1 LVRLTYGIIIAADFP
16 QEATMTLSASEWAAQ
31 QWAQA
36 DLGDRRRTQRA
47 VEMGAKIAAHPDA
60 SLPNQ
65 MESRAALR
73 GAYRILNHPEV
84 TLEAL
89 LAPHCQATLTA
100 AGQVPLVLMAE
111 DTTELDYTAHPHTTG
126 LGPIGDGRGR
136 GLLLHSTLAIVPDS
150 RSVLGLACGQVI
162 LREPTPKSR
171 PHWTRSAEGRVWQ
184 VSARAIGPPPAGSVW
199 VHVSDRGSD
208 IFEYMA
214 ECRQQNKPFV
224 VRAFHN
230 RVLMWAADAP
240 EATPAE
246 AHALLDYARS
256 LAAQPNS
263 TYTVHMP
270 ATKDHP
276 ARDAQVGLA
285 WAPVTFSPPTQA
297 PPEVRQLAPLNVWLV
312 RAWEPNPPDG
322 VEPVEWILLTSLPV
336 CTLTDAQRT
345 TSWYECRWLCEDFHQ
360 CLKTGCRVEDSQL
373 DDGADLQRLLGFAVP
388 IAVRLLQLRQAARNI
403 PDVPATAI
411 VEPLMVQVL
420 ARRQKADAETMTA
433 AEFWRRLARLGGHQ
447 GRRRDGS
454 PGWRTVWRGWRLLS
468 DLTEGARLFVA
479 PDTG

>member
-1 LVRLTYGIIIAADFP
+1 
-16 QEATMTLSASEWAAQ
+16 MTLAASEWAAQ

-36 DLGDRRRTQRA
+36 DLGDQRRTQRA
-47 VEMGAKIAAHPDA
+47 VEIGAKMAAHPDA

-65 MESRAALR
+65 MESRAAVR

-84 TLEAL
+84 TLETL

-100 AGQVPLVLMAE
+100 AGHVPLVLMVE

-136 GLLLHSTLAIVPDS
+136 GLLLHSTLAIVPES
-150 RSVLGLACGQVI
+150 RSVLGLAHAQVV

-171 PHWTRSAEGRVWQ
+171 PHWTRSAEGRMWE
-184 VSARAIGPPPAGSVW
+184 VSARAVGQPPAGSVW

-214 ECRQQNKPFV
+214 ECRQQNKQFV

-230 RVLMWAADAP
+230 RILTWEVNTP
-240 EATPAE
+240 QATQAE
-246 AHALLDYARS
+246 AHAVLDYARS
-256 LAAQPNS
+256 LTAQPGS
-263 TYTVHMP
+263 TYTVHVP
-270 ATKDHP
+270 ASKDHP
-276 ARDAQVGLA
+276 ARDAQVVLA
-285 WAPVTFSPPTQA
+285 WAAVTFAPPTQA

-312 RAWEPNPPDG
+312 RAWEPHPPEG

-336 CTLTDAQRT
+336 CTLADAQRT
-345 TSWYECRWLCEDFHQ
+345 THYYECRWLCEDFHQ
-360 CLKTGCRVEDSQL
+360 CLKTGCRIEDSQL
-373 DDGADLQRLLGFAVP
+373 DDGADLQRLLGFAAP

-403 PDVPATAI
+403 PDVPATAL

-420 ARRQKADAETMTA
+420 ARRQKTDADTMTA
-433 AEFWRRLARLGGHQ
+433 AEFWRRLAQLGGHQ
-447 GRRRDGS
+447 GRRRDGP
-454 PGWRTVWRGWRLLS
+454 PGWRTIWRGWRLLS

>member
-1 LVRLTYGIIIAADFP
+1 
-16 QEATMTLSASEWAAQ
+16 MTLSASEWAAQ

-36 DLGDRRRTQRA
+36 NLGDQRRTQRA
-47 VEMGAKIAAHPDA
+47 VEIGAKMTAHPDA

-84 TLEAL
+84 TRVAL
-89 LAPHCQATLTA
+89 LAPHCRATLTA
-100 AGQVPLVLMAE
+100 AGQVPLVLMVE
-111 DTTELDYTAHPHTTG
+111 DTTELDYTAHLHTTG

-150 RSVLGLACGQVI
+150 RSVLGLAHAQVV
-162 LREPTPKSR
+162 LREPTPQSR
-171 PHWTRSAEGRVWQ
+171 PHWTRSAEGRVWE
-184 VSARAIGPPPAGSVW
+184 VSARAVGQPPDGSVW

-214 ECRQQNKPFV
+214 ECRQQNKQFV

-230 RVLMWAADAP
+230 RILTWEADAP
-240 EATPAE
+240 QATLAE
-246 AHALLDYARS
+246 AHAVLDYARS
-256 LAAQPNS
+256 LAAQPDS
-263 TYTVHMP
+263 IYTVHVP

-276 ARDAQVGLA
+276 ARDAQVVLA

-297 PPEVRQLAPLNVWLV
+297 PPEVRQLAPLNAGLV

-345 TSWYECRWLCEDFHQ
+345 TPWYECRWLCEDFHQ

-373 DDGADLQRLLGFAVP
+373 DDGADLQRLLGFAAP

-403 PDVPATAI
+403 PDVPATAL
-411 VEPLMVQVL
+411 VEPLRVLVL
-420 ARRQKADAETMTA
+420 ARRQKADADTMTA

-447 GRRRDGS
+447 GRRRDGP